1 MSIFLNDFSGS
12 FDYFRGRGNAGQ
24 SVGIA
29 DEFTKRLTS
38 KMSRFGKIG
47 QTESMEYTKDIIS
60 ANFKDEIAFDAE
72 ESFKEAE
79 AKSMEAVAAIAASK
93 VSGKSKSLSEYVAKT
108 QQRRQNLQKAQA
120 ALAKSKALYEPKGS
134 RITYDETGYKPIE
147 IDEEAILSKYDQQIQ
162 ERRDAYA
169 AEFGT
174 TYDEA
179 IKGKYRQ
186 ELGARYFFT
195 EDVLSQLSDFEKN
208 YYNDLI
214 TNVDRSTENNL
225 EIFASGI
232 MNKYDIKDKRM
243 GQRDIDDAVMAD
255 LIGINREDL
264 ARLNTYEGVGT
275 TDTDF
280 TSEQM
285 DTLRDFYLTS
295 KVSSIRSA
303 NERAAAED
311 EFRRRSAEETQRSTI
326 ASQIKG
332 RDFAAKNLQASSDD
346 IQMQLRELDENFMK
360 NVGAFASVPKKRK
373 VPKISFAEDRPI

>member
-275 TDTDF
+275 TDTD
-280 TSEQM
+280 
-285 DTLRDFYLTS
+285 
-295 KVSSIRSA
+295 
-303 NERAAAED
+303 
-311 EFRRRSAEETQRSTI
+311 
-326 ASQIKG
+326 
-332 RDFAAKNLQASSDD
+332 
-346 IQMQLRELDENFMK
+346 
-360 NVGAFASVPKKRK
+360 
-373 VPKISFAEDRPI
+373 

>member
-12 FDYFRGRGNAGQ
+12 FDYFRGRGNKGQ

-29 DEFTKRLTS
+29 DEFTKRLTNR
-38 KMSRFGKIG
+38 MSRFGKIG

-93 VSGKSKSLSEYVAKT
+93 VGGKSKSLSEYVAKT

-179 IKGKYRQ
+179 AAGKYRQ
-186 ELGARYFFT
+186 ELSAAYFFT
-195 EDVLSQLSDFEKN
+195 PDRLAQMEDWEVEYYQDAANASTPNAREYIREGFVKDMIEKYGFE
-208 YYNDLI
+208 D
-214 TNVDRSTENNL
+214 T
-225 EIFASGI
+225 
-232 MNKYDIKDKRM
+232 RM

-255 LIGINREDL
+255 LIGISREDL

-275 TDTDF
+275 TATDF
-280 TSEQM
+280 TAEQM
-285 DTLRDFYLTS
+285 NTLRDFYLTS

-311 EFRRRSAEETQRSTI
+311 EFRRRSAEETQRSAI

-346 IQMQLRELDENFMK
+346 IELDENFMK